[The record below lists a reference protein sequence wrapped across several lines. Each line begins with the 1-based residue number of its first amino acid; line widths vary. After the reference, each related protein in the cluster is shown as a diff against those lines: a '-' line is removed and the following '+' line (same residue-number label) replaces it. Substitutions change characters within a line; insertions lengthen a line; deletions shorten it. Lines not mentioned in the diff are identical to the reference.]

1 MGDWRLE
8 VEEAVSLEEEVDVFE
23 DDVVLVSDAPDE
35 VVEFEFELELEDDE
49 VE

>member
-8 VEEAVSLEEEVDVFE
+8 VDEVAPLE
-23 DDVVLVSDAPDE
+23 VVLVSDEPDE
-35 VVEFEFELELEDDE
+35 AVEFEFELELEDDE